1 MVSLQKE
8 PPWPLDS
15 TYMTTWFI
23 YVFNNF
29 LSQNMR
35 KLNST
40 LLHPAQGCLNTSTWD
55 RTAYLWHLR
64 KGNGFSPAQK
74 SDLGFQLTSWNHFC
88 TTSMQHLR
96 HWANA
101 VVRSIPTGSW
111 ITEAFS
117 LARLRR
123 FRHPST
129 GTPGVKEEFYY
140 GIRQSEELC
149 LEAS

>member
-8 PPWPLDS
+8 PPWSLDS
-15 TYMTTWFI
+15 TYTTTWFI
-23 YVFNNF
+23 YMFNNF
-29 LSQNMR
+29 LSKNMR

-40 LLHPAQGCLNTSTWD
+40 LLYSTPGCLNTGTWD
-55 RTAYLWHLR
+55 RTAYLWHLW

-74 SDLGFQLTSWNHFC
+74 SDRGFQLTSWNHFC
-88 TTSMQHLR
+88 TISMQLR

-101 VVRSIPTGSW
+101 VIRRIPTGSCV
-111 ITEAFS
+111 TEAFS
-117 LARLRR
+117 RARLTR

-140 GIRQSEELC
+140 GICQSEELC